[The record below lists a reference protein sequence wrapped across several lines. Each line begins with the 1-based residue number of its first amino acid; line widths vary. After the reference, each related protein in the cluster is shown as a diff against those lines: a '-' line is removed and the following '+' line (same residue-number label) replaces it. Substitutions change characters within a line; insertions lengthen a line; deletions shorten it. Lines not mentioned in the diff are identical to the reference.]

1 MLAGQI
7 LNLTLDPTRQA
18 GKKSLLLEN
27 EMFFTY
33 RAHFKATSRLAFGL
47 TGLNSSPWKPSSV
60 IKGYIPQFKA
70 FMTAG

>member
-33 RAHFKATSRLAFGL
+33 RAHFQSNFK
-47 TGLNSSPWKPSSV
+47 TGLWINW
-60 IKGYIPQFKA
+60 IKFLSLETK
-70 FMTAG
+70 FSH